1 METRSDASLQKE
13 LDELRELFKQAS
25 EEARQAKEQAQLQS
39 ELDKAKIDDLE
50 LAIRVASLPSISSPV
65 PNTNLLPTI
74 TAAAPIDEHRLNN
87 AINEIS
93 REFDGKLNDL
103 RNRLMQHITALI
115 GSNVGN
121 ILPPVAP
128 VSIGQQISFNLAACQ
143 SNAKAS
149 QCQVEPELSQSVLNK
164 SRDPAQPILPNVTTV
179 STGPQISFILAA
191 RQSRAKAS
199 QCQV

>member
-1 METRSDASLQKE
+1 METRSDASLRKE
-13 LDELRELFKQAS
+13 LEELRELFKQQAS
-25 EEARQAKEQAQLQS
+25 EEERQAKEQAQQAQDQAKIVQDLAQRQS

-103 RNRLMQHITALI
+103 RNIFK
-115 GSNVGN
+115 N
-121 ILPPVAP
+121 
-128 VSIGQQISFNLAACQ
+128 
-143 SNAKAS
+143 
-149 QCQVEPELSQSVLNK
+149 
-164 SRDPAQPILPNVTTV
+164 DPMSATSYL
-179 STGPQISFILAA
+179 
-191 RQSRAKAS
+191 
-199 QCQV
+199 

>member
-1 METRSDASLQKE
+1 MAETRSDTSPLRKE
-13 LDELRELFKQAS
+13 LDDLRELFKQAK
-25 EEARQAKEQAQLQS
+25 EQTQQAQDQAKIAQDLAQRQS

-50 LAIRVASLPSISSPV
+50 LAIRVAFLPSISSPV

-87 AINEIS
+87 AINEIN

-103 RNRLMQHITALI
+103 LHNITALI

-121 ILPPVAP
+121 ILQPVAP
-128 VSIGQQISFNLAACQ
+128 VSTGPQISFNLAACQ

-149 QCQVEPELSQSVLNK
+149 KCQVKPELSQS
-164 SRDPAQPILPNVTTV
+164 
-179 STGPQISFILAA
+179 
-191 RQSRAKAS
+191 
-199 QCQV
+199 